1 MNCCTCVNSR
11 TSFWYSSAL
20 ATNIQSESIESNRSL
35 MFCLSS
41 TFYCRCP
48 YLSLLITRR
57 VIILRRMW
65 RRRFKRLISSKIGS
79 PQPFIASEER
89 SFCSLS
95 TFESRQKSFKNPIGR
110 RRYQSII
117 DWPTAMDGRRHRG
130 ILDSHSFATHTAA
143 QYFCCRLKNEEDSQ
157 RRNVLDETKVGVNVK
172 LIV

>member
-20 ATNIQSESIESNRSL
+20 ATNIQSESIKSNRSL

-41 TFYCRCP
+41 TFYCCRCP

-79 PQPFIASEER
+79 PQPFIASERKGAFAR
-89 SFCSLS
+89 SRLSSLD
-95 TFESRQKSFKNPIGR
+95 KSPSKI
-110 RRYQSII
+110 QS
-117 DWPTAMDGRRHRG
+117 DGGGTNRSLTDRPTAMDGRRHRG

-157 RRNVLDETKVGVNVK
+157 RRNGFGWDKSQC
-172 LIV
+172 

>member
-117 DWPTAMDGRRHRG
+117 DWPTNSNGWQESSRHSRQSFIRDTHRRTIFLLSIEEWRR
-130 ILDSHSFATHTAA
+130 FTAPKC
-143 QYFCCRLKNEEDSQ
+143 FGWDESWSQ
-157 RRNVLDETKVGVNVK
+157 C
-172 LIV
+172 

>member
-57 VIILRRMW
+57 VIILSRMW

-79 PQPFIASEER
+79 PQPFIASERKGAFAR
-89 SFCSLS
+89 SRLSSLDKSPSKIQSDGGGTNRSLTDQQQWMAGGIEAFS
-95 TFESRQKSFKNPIGR
+95 TVIHSRHTPPHNIFAVDWRMKKIHSAEMFWMRRKLESMLS
-110 RRYQSII
+110 
-117 DWPTAMDGRRHRG
+117 
-130 ILDSHSFATHTAA
+130 
-143 QYFCCRLKNEEDSQ
+143 
-157 RRNVLDETKVGVNVK
+157 
-172 LIV
+172 